1 MERYYCDSFKHL
13 HKSKRGQMRAFP
25 VEDFFNDDNSSLS
38 VTWTMIFGPTV
49 HLCPGNIVISK
60 AAGTQLILQHSA
72 LQ

>member
-1 MERYYCDSFKHL
+1 MEWYYCDSFKHL
-13 HKSKRGQMRAFP
+13 HKTKRGQMRAFP

-49 HLCPGNIVISK
+49 HLWQHCYIQGS
-60 AAGTQLILQHSA
+60 AGTQLILQHSA